1 MIRRTR
7 EVVLL
12 VPAPLPVSSL
22 VAVQDLALALVF
34 LELGLVFLAELFRRS
49 QSEQIE

>member
-12 VPAPLPVSSL
+12 VPAPLPISSL
-22 VAVQDLALALVF
+22 VAVPDLALALIPLV
-34 LELGLVFLAELFRRS
+34 LGLVLLAEMR
-49 QSEQIE
+49 